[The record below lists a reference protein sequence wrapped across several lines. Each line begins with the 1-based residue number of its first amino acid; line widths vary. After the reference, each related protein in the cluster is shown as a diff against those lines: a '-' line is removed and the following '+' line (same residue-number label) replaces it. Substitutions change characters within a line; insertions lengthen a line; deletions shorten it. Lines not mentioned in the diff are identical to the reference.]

1 MVANLRW
8 KIVSIVVVVLISV
21 YGIIGFPTSWA
32 GVKKNFVDR
41 IKLGLDLQGGTH
53 LILQVQ
59 TQEAVSLET
68 DQVLD
73 HLRTDLRDKGI
84 RYDEIRKLNDTQILV
99 HNLATDQASVFRD
112 FVSENFPEWD
122 IAPAPNETSG
132 YVLTIKP
139 SAVALIDQQTMDQS
153 VETINRRIDALG
165 LTEPTVAPYG
175 RGDNEIIVELPGESD
190 PNHAKDVIQ
199 AGGQLELTKVEGDR
213 AYSSEAEAL
222 AALGG
227 VLPAGSELVPGTSGT
242 SNGAQPSAESWY
254 VVDRTP
260 IVTGRDLRHATAQPS
275 TENPGTFEVA
285 FTLSTD
291 AARRFGPFT
300 EQNINHEMATIL
312 DHKVIIAA
320 TIINRIEDSGR
331 ITGGF
336 GEQRAND
343 LALEL
348 NAGALP
354 ASIKYLEERTVGPSL
369 GADSIRH
376 GVWAAFL
383 SLLAVIFF
391 MLVYYCGPRAKPIVV
406 IVNGVVLFLAAELF
420 QTVLTLPGVPSV
432 TYWLGLL
439 GLPAVLL
446 FMLVY
451 YRGAGLNAVLAL
463 VLNLV
468 ILLAALGYFEAVLT
482 LPGIAG
488 VILTIGMG
496 VDSNVL
502 IFERIREELR
512 AAKAPVSAVDLG
524 FKRAFL
530 TIIDTHVTTVVSAL
544 FLGVFGTG
552 PVRGFAVTLIIGLL
566 ANLFTSVYVS
576 RVIFDWH
583 LAKMPRQ
590 AELSI

>member
-1 MVANLRW
+1 MIANLRW
-8 KIVSIVVVVLISV
+8 KIVSILVVVLISV

-32 GVKKNFVDR
+32 GVKQNFVDR

-73 HLRTDLRDKGI
+73 HLRTNLRDKGM

-99 HNLATDQASVFRD
+99 HNLATDQTSAFRD
-112 FVSENFPEWD
+112 LVGENFPEWD

-132 YVLTIKP
+132 YVLTMKP

-213 AYSSEAEAL
+213 AYSSENEAM

-242 SNGAQPSAESWY
+242 SNPAQPSAESWY

-260 IVTGRDLRHATAQPS
+260 IVTGRDLRHATAEPS
-275 TENPGTFEVA
+275 TENPGTYEVA

-376 GVWAAFL
+376 GVQA
-383 SLLAVIFF
+383 SLVSLAV
-391 MLVYYCGPRAKPIVV
+391 
-406 IVNGVVLFLAAELF
+406 
-420 QTVLTLPGVPSV
+420 
-432 TYWLGLL
+432 
-439 GLPAVLL
+439 VLL
-446 FMLVY
+446 FMVVY
-451 YRGAGLNAVLAL
+451 YRLAGVNAVIAL
-463 VLNLV
+463 LLNLV

-530 TIIDTHVTTVVSAL
+530 TIIDTHVTTMVSAL

-552 PVRGFAVTLIIGLL
+552 PVRGFAVTLIVGLG